1 MTDGSFDGEHTM
13 RFERRLAHPP
23 ERVWSA
29 ITDPAELEHWLGR
42 VEGEVAAGESVVVTW
57 LNSDD
62 EGATAVMTA
71 AVTACEPP
79 RTLELTG
86 DIHGTLRFELEPD
99 GAGTRLRF
107 SVDMARESIDEVTLF
122 LAGWH
127 IHLDHLESA
136 LDGDRVDWER
146 WDEVHRPRWDEHHS
160 RYVAAA
166 EASERQPGRQRRP

>member
-1 MTDGSFDGEHTM
+1 MSDGTFDGDRTM

-29 ITDPAELEHWLGR
+29 LVDPSELEQWLGR
-42 VEGEVAAGESVVVTW
+42 VEGRVAGGETVVITW

-71 AVTACEPP
+71 DVTVCEAP
-79 RTLELTG
+79 RVLELAG

-99 GAGTRLRF
+99 GHGTRLRF
-107 SVDMARESIDEVTLF
+107 SVDMIPETTEEVTLF

-127 IHLDHLESA
+127 IHLDHLEAA
-136 LDGDRVDWER
+136 LAGDPVQWER
-146 WDEVHRPRWDEHHS
+146 WDEVHRPRWEAHHE
-160 RYVAAA
+160 RYLAAA
-166 EASERQPGRQRRP
+166 ED